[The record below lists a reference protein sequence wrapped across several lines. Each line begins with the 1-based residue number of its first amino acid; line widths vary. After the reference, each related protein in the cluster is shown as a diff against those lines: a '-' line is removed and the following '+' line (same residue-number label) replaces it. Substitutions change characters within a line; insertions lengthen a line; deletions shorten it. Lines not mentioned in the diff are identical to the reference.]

1 MKILHIATGFKL
13 SFPGG
18 ITNYVRSLAG
28 VQAANGDEVHVL
40 ARPDD
45 TSTYPSGVTLKAYV
59 PSCVAPFSLEN
70 VRRDPST
77 SQLVNLLQEERY
89 DMAHFHMALDLP
101 LHFLRDFADFRIPY
115 TVTLNDYYFVCPRIF
130 MVDASLNVCREID
143 LGKCRSCIGRLD
155 QIQLVRRAA
164 KKLGVPLPRIPSSAA
179 EERLTVMRGFLRS
192 ASLLLAASTR
202 TAEIY
207 SNAVP
212 GAHFDIEQIG
222 NESANMPPARK
233 TKSGKVRFTALG
245 TLSKSKGAGVLE
257 QILKLSHRTDA
268 EFHFYG
274 RAHEGYGRRL
284 RRLGLIDHG
293 SYVPEDLPGIM
304 AKTDVGIVIPI
315 WEDNGPQVA
324 MEFVNNRVPVLGT
337 RRGGIPDIVSEDAGF
352 LFEPDS
358 EADLKRAVDWIERVS
373 MAELDVISARIRP
386 LVTPQEHAGRVSEL
400 YRQALSRCAVN

>member
-18 ITNYVRSLAG
+18 ITNYVRSLAA
-28 VQAANGDEVHVL
+28 VQAASGDDVHVL
-40 ARPDD
+40 ARPEDS
-45 TSTYPSGVTLKAYV
+45 TTYPSGVTLKAYV

-77 SQLVNLLQEERY
+77 SQIVKLLQEEHY

-101 LHFLRDFADFRIPY
+101 LHFLRDFVDFRIPY

-130 MVDASLNVCREID
+130 MVDASANVCREID

-164 KKLGVPLPRIPSSAA
+164 KKLGVPLPRIPSPAA

-212 GAHFDIEQIG
+212 DTHFEIEQIG
-222 NESANMPPARK
+222 NESANMPAAIK
-233 TKSGKVRFTALG
+233 TKSEKIRFTALG

-257 QILKLSHRTDA
+257 EILKRAHRTDA

-293 SYVPEDLPGIM
+293 AYVPEELPAIM

-324 MEFVNNRVPVLGT
+324 MEFVNNRIPVLGT
-337 RRGGIPDIVSEDAGF
+337 RRGGIPDIVAPDAGF

-358 EADLKRAVDWIERVS
+358 GADLERAVSWIERVS
-373 MAELDVISARIRP
+373 MAELDVISARMRP
-386 LVTPQEHAGRVSEL
+386 LVTPQQHARRVSEL
-400 YRQALSRCAVN
+400 YRQALKRCA

>member
-18 ITNYVRSLAG
+18 ITNYVRSLAA
-28 VQAANGDEVHVL
+28 VQAASGDEVHVL

-45 TSTYPSGVTLKAYV
+45 PSTYPSGVTLKPYL

-70 VRRDPST
+70 VTRDPST
-77 SQLVNLLQEERY
+77 SQIVKLLQEERY

-101 LHFLRDFADFRIPY
+101 LHFLRDFSDFHIPY

-130 MVDASLNVCREID
+130 MVDASSNVCREID
-143 LGKCRSCIGRLD
+143 LGKCKSCIGRLD

-164 KKLGVPLPRIPSSAA
+164 KKLHVPLPRIASAAA

-212 GAHFDIEQIG
+212 DTHFEIEQIG
-222 NESANMPPARK
+222 NESANMPPAIK
-233 TKSGKVRFTALG
+233 TKSEKIRFTALG

-257 QILKLSHRTDA
+257 EILKRSHRADA

-293 SYVPEDLPGIM
+293 AYVPEDLPAIM
-304 AKTDVGIVIPI
+304 AKTDVGVVIPI

-337 RRGGIPDIVSEDAGF
+337 RRGGIPDIVAENAGF
-352 LFEPDS
+352 LFDPDDGV
-358 EADLKRAVDWIERVS
+358 ELEQAMDWIERIKLS
-373 MAELDVISARIRP
+373 ELDAISSRMKA
-386 LVTPQEHAGRVSEL
+386 LVTPQQHARRVSEL
-400 YRQALSRCAVN
+400 YRQALRRCA

>member
-1 MKILHIATGFKL
+1 MKILHIATGFQL

-18 ITNYVRSLAG
+18 ITNYVRSLAS
-28 VQAANGDEVHVL
+28 VQAASGDEVHVL

-45 TSTYPSGVTLKAYV
+45 ISTYPNGVTLKAYV

-77 SQLVNLLQEERY
+77 SQIVNLLQQERY

-101 LHFLRDFADFRIPY
+101 LHFLRDFVDFNIPY

-130 MVDASLNVCREID
+130 MVDASANVCREID
-143 LGKCRSCIGRLD
+143 LGKCKSCIGRLD
-155 QIQLVRRAA
+155 QMQLVRRAA
-164 KKLGVPLPRIPSSAA
+164 KKLGIPLPRISSPAA
-179 EERLTVMRGFLRS
+179 EERLRIMRGFLRS
-192 ASLLLAASTR
+192 ACLLLAASTR

-207 SNAVP
+207 SHAVP

-222 NESANMPPARK
+222 NESANMPPAVK
-233 TKSGKVRFTALG
+233 TSSGKIRFTALG

-257 QILKLSHRTDA
+257 EILKRSRRTDA

-274 RAHEGYGRRL
+274 RAHEGYGKRL
-284 RRLGLIDHG
+284 RRLGLLDHG
-293 SYVPEDLPGIM
+293 AYVPEDLPAIM
-304 AKTDVGIVIPI
+304 SKTDVGIVIPI

-324 MEFVNNRVPVLGT
+324 MEFVNNRIPVLGT
-337 RRGGIPDIVSEDAGF
+337 RRGGIPDIVAENAGF

-358 EADLKRAVDWIERVS
+358 GADLERAINWIDRVS
-373 MAELDVISARIRP
+373 MAELNVISARMRP
-386 LVTPQEHAGRVSEL
+386 LVTPQEHARRVSEL
-400 YRQALSRCAVN
+400 YRQALRTCA

>member
-18 ITNYVRSLAG
+18 ITNYVRSLAA
-28 VQAANGDEVHVL
+28 VQAACGDEVHVL

-45 TSTYPSGVTLKAYV
+45 SATYPSGVTLKAYV

-70 VRRDPST
+70 VTRDPST
-77 SQLVNLLQEERY
+77 SQIVKLLQEERY

-130 MVDASLNVCREID
+130 MVDAAANVCREID
-143 LGKCRSCIGRLD
+143 LDKCKSCIGRLD

-164 KKLGVPLPRIPSSAA
+164 KKLGVPLPRIASTAA
-179 EERLTVMRGFLRS
+179 EERLTVMRGFLRN

-212 GAHFDIEQIG
+212 DAHFEIEQIG
-222 NESANMPPARK
+222 NESANMPPAMK
-233 TKSGKVRFTALG
+233 TKSDRIRFTALG

-257 QILKLSHRTDA
+257 EILKRAHRTDA

-293 SYVPEDLPGIM
+293 AYVPEDLPAIM
-304 AKTDVGIVIPI
+304 AKTDVGVVIPI

-324 MEFVNNRVPVLGT
+324 MEFVNNRIPVLGT
-337 RRGGIPDIVSEDAGF
+337 RRGGIPDIVAENAGF

-358 EADLKRAVDWIERVS
+358 GAELEQAVDWIEHIKLT
-373 MAELDVISARIRP
+373 ELSAISSRMRP
-386 LVTPQEHAGRVSEL
+386 LVTPQQHALRVSEL
-400 YRQALSRCAVN
+400 YRQALRRCA

>member
-18 ITNYVRSLAG
+18 ITNYVRSLAA
-28 VQAANGDEVHVL
+28 VQAASGDEVHVL

-45 TSTYPSGVTLKAYV
+45 STAYPSGVTLKPYM

-77 SQLVNLLQEERY
+77 SQIVKLLEEERY

-101 LHFLRDFADFRIPY
+101 LHFLRDFADFHIPY
-115 TVTLNDYYFVCPRIF
+115 AVTLNDYYFVCPRIF
-130 MVDASLNVCREID
+130 MVDASSSVCREID
-143 LGKCRSCIGRLD
+143 LGKCKSCIGRLD
-155 QIQLVRRAA
+155 QIQFVRRAA
-164 KKLGVPLPRIPSSAA
+164 KKLRVPLPRIASTAA
-179 EERLTVMRGFLRS
+179 EERLTVMRSFLRS

-212 GAHFDIEQIG
+212 DAHFEIEQIG
-222 NESANMPPARK
+222 NESANMPPAIK
-233 TKSGKVRFTALG
+233 TKSEKIRFTALG

-257 QILKLSHRTDA
+257 EILKRAHRSDA

-284 RRLGLIDHG
+284 CRLGLIDHG
-293 SYVPEDLPGIM
+293 AYVPEDLPAIM
-304 AKTDVGIVIPI
+304 AKTDVGIVMPI

-324 MEFVNNRVPVLGT
+324 MEFVNNRIPVLGT

-358 EADLKRAVDWIERVS
+358 EEDLERAINWIERVS
-373 MAELDVISARIRP
+373 LPELSVISSRMRP
-386 LVTPQEHAGRVSEL
+386 LVTPQQHARRVSQL
-400 YRQALSRCAVN
+400 YRQALTRCA